1 VLTREHGT
9 MCLHREKRT
18 QMWTTEIEYQSAER
32 KAKTG
37 YVILTFNGK
46 YVGKVVAEYAETIV
60 ARMNAQ

>member
-1 VLTREHGT
+1 
-9 MCLHREKRT
+9 
-18 QMWTTEIEYQSAER
+18 MWTTEIEYQSAER